1 MACGRR
7 LVSPGQMAFLEAC
20 SRGSG
25 ETIGKSGPTVLASA
39 PCRAHQDM
47 KVGAGPA
54 GALLFLR
61 IPGPELYNS
70 PFLLSEAELPGF
82 LNLYPGGPRPSAS
95 TSEV

>member
-1 MACGRR
+1 
-7 LVSPGQMAFLEAC
+7 
-20 SRGSG
+20 
-25 ETIGKSGPTVLASA
+25 
-39 PCRAHQDM
+39 M